1 MDGDRVTRDA
11 LTAADAGTVRFRVE
25 GMSCAGCV
33 SNVEKA
39 LAGVPGVDGVS
50 VNLATGLAEVGGHA
64 ASRDLFAAVDG
75 AGYHAVDD
83 ENIEGAEA
91 VAARDRRDGLVVLA
105 AAALTLPLVAP
116 MLAAPFGSHAMLPG
130 MVQLVLAALVQFA
143 IGWRFYAGAAKALR
157 GGTGTMDV
165 LVAIGTSAAFGLS
178 VYNLFVAGGAA
189 HLYFEA
195 SAAIVTLV
203 LFGQWLEKR
212 ARHGTSR
219 AIRELMRLRP
229 ETALVERNG
238 EAKPI
243 PAAQVGAGDIV
254 IVRPGEHIP
263 VDGTVLKGES
273 EADESLL
280 TGESMPVDKRPGD
293 PVTGGSVNGDGV
305 LRVRATRVGRDS
317 MLERIIAMVAGAQAA
332 KPPVQ
337 RLVDRVTHVFVQAVV
352 AVALVTGIGWAI
364 AGAGAETAIIT
375 AVAVLVIA
383 CPCALGLATPTA
395 IMAGTGA
402 AARAGILIK
411 DAVALERAGSVTA
424 VVFDKTGTLTMG
436 APQVTDIVAGD
447 GDSDTLLRRAAAAQ
461 QGSEHPLAQAVLRAA
476 KDAGLSLPALGSF
489 NRVGGKGLR
498 AETGGETLLIGNRAL
513 MTDEGFDTAGMESRV
528 AALEDAGK
536 TVMWIA
542 RQGGGIDGVIAVQD
556 ALRPGAAEAV
566 SVLSSRGIR
575 TIMLSGDNRRTV
587 AAIAAGLHLDR
598 FEAEVLPADKASFI
612 ADLQGQGLVVA
623 MVGDGVND
631 APALAAADV
640 GIAMGGGSDV
650 AMEVA
655 AVTLMRGDPRL
666 VADAIAISRATARKI
681 RQNLFW
687 AFVYNTVG
695 IPLAAF
701 GLLSPVFAGA
711 AMAFSSVSVVSN
723 ALLLTRWKPV
733 SRTKTGRRDA

>member
-1 MDGDRVTRDA
+1 MSIVEGVAPT
-11 LTAADAGTVRFRVE
+11 GTEPIRFRVE

-39 LAGVPGVDGVS
+39 LAKVPGVEGVS
-50 VNLATGLAEVGGHA
+50 VNLATGLADVAGHA
-64 ASRDLFAAVDG
+64 AAGDLFAAVDG
-75 AGYHAVDD
+75 AGYHAVADQ
-83 ENIEGAEA
+83 NIENADA
-91 VAARDRRDGLVVLA
+91 VAARDRRDGLVVLVA
-105 AAALTLPLVAP
+105 ALLTLPLMVPMVAT
-116 MLAAPFGSHAMLPG
+116 PFGYHAMLPG
-130 MVQLVLAALVQFA
+130 MTQLVLAGIVQLA
-143 IGWRFYAGAAKALR
+143 IGWRFYVGAAKALR
-157 GGTGTMDV
+157 GGVGTMDV

-178 VYNLFVAGGAA
+178 VYNLFVLGESA

-238 EAKPI
+238 ESKPI
-243 PAAQVGAGDIV
+243 PAAQVVAGDIV

-263 VDGTVLKGES
+263 VDGTVIKGES
-273 EADESLL
+273 EADESML

-305 LRVRATRVGRDS
+305 LRLRATRVGRDS
-317 MLERIIAMVAGAQAA
+317 MLERIIAMVEGAQAA

-352 AVALVTGIGWAI
+352 VVALVTGLGWAL
-364 AGAGAETAIIT
+364 AGADAETAIII

-436 APQVTDIVAGD
+436 TPSVTDIVAAD
-447 GDSDTLLRRAAAAQ
+447 GDANALLQRAAAAQ
-461 QGSEHPLAQAVLRAA
+461 QGSEHPLAQAVMRAA
-476 KDAGLSLPALGSF
+476 EDAGLSLPALGAF

-498 AETGGETLLIGNRAL
+498 AETGGETVLIGNRAL
-513 MTDEGFDTAGMESRV
+513 MTEAGVETAAMEARV
-528 AALEDAGK
+528 AGLEDAGK

-542 RQGGGIDGVIAVQD
+542 REGAGVDGVIAVQD
-556 ALRPGAAEAV
+556 ALRPGAADAV
-566 SVLSSRGIR
+566 SALSSRGIR

-598 FEAEVLPADKASFI
+598 FESEVLPQDKAAFI

-655 AVTLMRGDPRL
+655 AVTLMRADPRL
-666 VADAIAISRATARKI
+666 VADAIAISRATERKI

-687 AFVYNTVG
+687 AFIYNTIG

-723 ALLLTRWKPV
+723 ALLLTRWRAA
-733 SRTKTGRRDA
+733 SSGSTGRSDS